1 MSLTEKQRRFVDA
14 YLLDPN
20 GTQAAIAAGY
30 SPKSAAVEA
39 NRLLSNAKVAAE
51 LEGRRRVLEVRTGIT
66 PERVLSEL
74 AKLGFSDIRQVVSWR
89 ASVQSIEEDEETGEP
104 VLRTTNEVAIKD
116 SSALTDEAAAA
127 VLEVSQTKDGALK
140 VKMHDKLGA
149 LVKIGQHLGMF
160 RPAAVDEP
168 GKKEK
173 AQQDAQT
180 AGVNSDWGGDLDMPG
195 IRPN

>member
-1 MSLTEKQRRFVDA
+1 MSLTPKQRRFVDA

-39 NRLLSNAKVAAE
+39 SRLLNNAKVAAE
-51 LEGRRRVLEVRTGIT
+51 LSGRRKVLEMKTGIT

-74 AKLGFSDIRQVVSWR
+74 AKLGFSDIRQIVQWR
-89 ASVQSIEEDEETGEP
+89 TSVLSMEEYDETGEP
-104 VLRTTNEVAIKD
+104 VLRTTNEVTISD
-116 SSALTDEAAAA
+116 SASLSDEAAAA

-140 VKMHDKLGA
+140 VKMHDKVGP

-160 RPAAVDEP
+160 RPLTAEEV
-168 GKKEK
+168 GKKDK
-173 AQQDAQT
+173 AQKDADT
-180 AGVNSDWGGDLDMPG
+180 AGAGTVWGDDLNMPSA
-195 IRPN
+195 RPN